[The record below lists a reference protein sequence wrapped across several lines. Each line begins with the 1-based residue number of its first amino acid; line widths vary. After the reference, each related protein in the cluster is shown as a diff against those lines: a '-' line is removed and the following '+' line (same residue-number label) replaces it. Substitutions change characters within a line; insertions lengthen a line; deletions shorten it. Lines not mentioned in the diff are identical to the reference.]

1 MWSVPLR
8 RTQLDDVRLTA
19 LFFAV
24 GAALQI
30 AGLNQVS
37 GLLSDRFGSWLPWVT
52 LTVAA
57 AFQLLRRDRPA
68 AALAGTTAV
77 LTVDVVLCP
86 TVAVWIIFSDIVYAV
101 ACYGSQRLVG
111 RLYVL
116 CAIVSA
122 AVVVLLAAAEQPTQ
136 WRTVFVGILWV
147 IALIFSPLAYGH
159 ALREHRT
166 AAEVQRQHARTL
178 ATLAD
183 HERVE
188 AVEEERRRLARDL
201 HDVIAGQLSSIAMQS
216 AAALDNPAL
225 SDRVLGSVRAISVE
239 ALRDMRAMIDL
250 LTDGSPDENTASP
263 GRATSTLRRAD
274 RLIEPITA
282 AGTDVE
288 LQCTPAVLDRA
299 LPPLVDITAHHILAE
314 ALTNATKHAPGQP
327 ISVDIGIDGDD
338 LVLAVTNPLPDLLA
352 RAEPEHTAR
361 GITNMTTRA
370 AVAGGTLAADPGD
383 AAFTVTAILPLGT
396 ADHPT
401 DSAKG
406 QP

>member
-1 MWSVPLR
+1 MDRMWSVPLR

-201 HDVIAGQLSSIAMQS
+201 HDVIAGQLSSIAVQS

-225 SDRVLGSVRAISVE
+225 SDRVLGSVRTISVE
-239 ALRDMRAMIDL
+239 ALREMRAMIDL
-250 LTDGSPDENTASP
+250 LTDGTVDRS
-263 GRATSTLRRAD
+263 RATSTLRRAD
-274 RLIEPITA
+274 RLIEPVTGS
-282 AGTDVE
+282 GTDVE
-288 LQCTPAVLDRA
+288 LRCTPEVLDPP

-314 ALTNATKHAPGQP
+314 ALINATKHAPGQP
-327 ISVDIGIDGDD
+327 ISIDIDIAGDD
-338 LVLAVTNPLPDLLA
+338 LVLVVTNPLTDPPA
-352 RAEPEHTAR
+352 EAEPAHTAR

-370 AVAGGTLAADPGD
+370 AVAGGTLAAGPGD
-383 AAFTVTAILPLGT
+383 GAFTVTATLPLRT
-396 ADHPT
+396 AGHPT
-401 DSAKG
+401 DSAKEY
-406 QP
+406 P